1 VYEAALG
8 SVAETTV
15 EARLYEQHADL
26 IYRYC
31 LRALGSREDA
41 EDATQTTFFQA
52 VRAMRRGVEPAFEQ
66 AWLLTIAKNECR
78 SRHRANGR
86 RRQLELVRDPQT
98 LAEVAEAPGGSDG
111 TLIGVQEAL
120 GRLPE
125 MQRRA
130 LLLREWQGRSY
141 AEIATELGVTRPSVE
156 ALLFRARRGLA
167 RELGEEKRS
176 RRHAFDLASLLGALK
191 SALGGGAAVKVA
203 AGVVAVATIGTVTGG
218 SEQKPLGDRTTP
230 VRAQP
235 SPQVSMHSR
244 SGPVVG
250 PAASGDTVKSG
261 SRRAGPPPGA
271 ESRPNRPGPGARA
284 GITRPEPPTSS
295 SPAGPP
301 GAPTPT
307 APGAA
312 PPAAEHAAAA
322 PSVPG
327 IVPPVQPPS
336 APPVPEP
343 PAIEVPPIELP
354 RVELPPIELPKVE
367 LPKVEVPG
375 VELPKVEVPKIEVP
389 KVELP
394 KVETPKIEVPL
405 PKVELPKLP

>member
-1 VYEAALG
+1 MG

-52 VRAMRRGVEPAFEQ
+52 VRALRRGVVPAFEQ
-66 AWLLTIAKNECR
+66 AWLMTIAKNECR

-98 LAEVAEAPGGSDG
+98 LAEVAEAPNGSDG

-167 RELGEEKRS
+167 RELGEETKS
-176 RRHAFDLASLLGALK
+176 RRHALDLASLLGALK

-203 AGVVAVATIGTVTGG
+203 AGIVAVATVGTVAGG
-218 SEQKPLGDRTTP
+218 SEQGPLRDRTTP
-230 VRAQP
+230 VRAQQVRHVSTQ
-235 SPQVSMHSR
+235 SP

-250 PAASGDTVKSG
+250 PVASVGTAKARVAG
-261 SRRAGPPPGA
+261 SRRGGSRA
-271 ESRPNRPGPGARA
+271 ESRPSRPGEGARA
-284 GITRPEPPTSS
+284 GITRPEQPAPSTS
-295 SPAGPP
+295 AGPP

-307 APGAA
+307 TPGAA

-327 IVPPVQPPS
+327 VPVPVQPPATPS
-336 APPVPEP
+336 VPEP
-343 PAIEVPPIELP
+343 PKIEVPPIELP
-354 RVELPPIELPKVE
+354 RVELPPIEVPKVE

-375 VELPKVEVPKIEVP
+375 VDVP

-394 KVETPKIEVPL
+394 KVEVPKVEVPKMETPRVEVPL

>member
-1 VYEAALG
+1 VETALG
-8 SVAETTV
+8 SVAESSV
-15 EARLYEQHADL
+15 EAQLYEQHADL

-52 VRAMRRGVEPAFEQ
+52 VRAMRRGVVPAFEQ

-98 LAEVAEAPGGSDG
+98 LAEVAEAPKGPDG

-141 AEIATELGVTRPSVE
+141 VEIATELGVTRPSVE

-167 RELGEEKRS
+167 RELGEEKKS
-176 RRHAFDLASLLGALK
+176 RRHALDVASLLGALK

-203 AGVVAVATIGTVTGG
+203 AGVVAVATVGTVAGG
-218 SEQKPLGDRTTP
+218 SDRTPLRDRTAP
-230 VRAQP
+230 VQTRQP
-235 SPQVSMHSR
+235 QQISTEAPA
-244 SGPVVG
+244 GPVVSRTG
-250 PAASGDTVKSG
+250 STKAPDVV
-261 SRRAGPPPGA
+261 SRRGRASAPSSA
-271 ESRPNRPGPGARA
+271 LRPKRTVPGARRGVA
-284 GITRPEPPTSS
+284 RPEDPAPPT
-295 SPAGPP
+295 AGAP
-301 GAPTPT
+301 GAPAPSAPNTP
-307 APGAA
+307 A
-312 PPAAEHAAAA
+312 PAAEHAATA
-322 PSVPG
+322 PSAPGVP
-327 IVPPVQPPS
+327 VPVQPPS
-336 APPVPEP
+336 APSVPEP
-343 PAIEVPPIELP
+343 PKLEVPPIEVP
-354 RVELPPIELPKVE
+354 RVELPPIEVPKIELPKVELPGVEVPKVEVPKVELPKVE
-367 LPKVEVPG
+367 LPKVE
-375 VELPKVEVPKIEVP
+375 
-389 KVELP
+389 
-394 KVETPKIEVPL
+394 TPRIEVPL

>member
-1 VYEAALG
+1 MG

-26 IYRYC
+26 VFRYC

-52 VRAMRRGVEPAFEQ
+52 VRAMRRGVVPSFEQ

-98 LAEVAEAPGGSDG
+98 LAEVAEAPNGSDG

-167 RELGEEKRS
+167 RELGEETKS
-176 RRHAFDLASLLGALK
+176 RRHALDLASLLGALK

-203 AGVVAVATIGTVTGG
+203 AGVVAVATVGTVVGG
-218 SEQKPLGDRTTP
+218 SERAPLRDRTTP
-230 VRAQP
+230 VRSQEKQQHASTQ
-235 SPQVSMHSR
+235 SPT
-244 SGPVVG
+244 GPVVG
-250 PAASGDTVKSG
+250 PARSADTPVDVAGGASGPAAAARSD
-261 SRRAGPPPGA
+261 
-271 ESRPNRPGPGARA
+271 GPGHAKT
-284 GITRPEPPTSS
+284 GIARPEQPAASTS
-295 SPAGPP
+295 AEP
-301 GAPTPT
+301 GAPVPT
-307 APGAA
+307 APGA
-312 PPAAEHAAAA
+312 PPRAAEPASAA
-322 PSVPG
+322 PSVPR
-327 IVPPVQPPS
+327 VPVPVQPPS
-336 APPVPEP
+336 APSVPDP
-343 PAIEVPPIELP
+343 PSIELPPIELP
-354 RVELPPIELPKVE
+354 RVELPPIEVPKVEVPGVEVPKVEVPKVE
-367 LPKVEVPG
+367 LPKVEVP
-375 VELPKVEVPKIEVP
+375 

-394 KVETPKIEVPL
+394 L
-405 PKVELPKLP
+405 PDDPGLPILP